1 METRKKSLGRRIR
14 EEKTSYLMLLPNLIM
29 FVVFTIY
36 PILWTIRYC
45 MFDYKGYGTP
55 KFVGFANFAR
65 IARDTVFKTAIV
77 NTFVYVGGKLLLT
90 LPIAFM
96 LAFLLSKNTR
106 LNATGQSIIF
116 TPTIM
121 SSAVMAL
128 IFYLLFNTYNGEI
141 NRFLTW
147 LGIIDENVNWLGVKY
162 AMLTCIIIAATT
174 WFISLQASP
183 VFLQRYMRVQNWMV
197 RMQPR
202 SCSALPSLCWPPS

>member
-96 LAFLLSKNTR
+96 LAFLLSKHTR

-147 LGIIDENVNWLGVKY
+147 LGIIDENVNWLGVK
-162 AMLTCIIIAATT
+162 
-174 WFISLQASP
+174 
-183 VFLQRYMRVQNWMV
+183 
-197 RMQPR
+197 
-202 SCSALPSLCWPPS
+202 

>member
-162 AMLTCIIIAATT
+162 AMLTCIIIG
-174 WFISLQASP
+174 
-183 VFLQRYMRVQNWMV
+183 RYRQLHGLFHC
-197 RMQPR
+197 RPHR
-202 SCSALPSLCWPPS
+202 YFYRGI

>member
-106 LNATGQSIIF
+106 LNAL
-116 TPTIM
+116 PRPLCP
-121 SSAVMAL
+121 AL
-128 IFYLLFNTYNGEI
+128 LW
-141 NRFLTW
+141 R
-147 LGIIDENVNWLGVKY
+147 
-162 AMLTCIIIAATT
+162 
-174 WFISLQASP
+174 
-183 VFLQRYMRVQNWMV
+183 
-197 RMQPR
+197 
-202 SCSALPSLCWPPS
+202 

>member
-1 METRKKSLGRRIR
+1 MPSDNPLGGNTMETRKKSLGRRIR

-147 LGIIDENVNWLGVKY
+147 LGIIDENVNWLGVKSILLILKPQIN
-162 AMLTCIIIAATT
+162 M
-174 WFISLQASP
+174 
-183 VFLQRYMRVQNWMV
+183 
-197 RMQPR
+197 
-202 SCSALPSLCWPPS
+202 